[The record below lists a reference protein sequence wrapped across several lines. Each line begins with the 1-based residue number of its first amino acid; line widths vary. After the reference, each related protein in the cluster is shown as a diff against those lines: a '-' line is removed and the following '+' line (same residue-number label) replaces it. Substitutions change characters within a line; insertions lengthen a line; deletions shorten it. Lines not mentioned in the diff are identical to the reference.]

1 MKDVEKIK
9 SPSTTQIE
17 NRFAQMFAYV
27 KELPLPS

>member
-9 SPSTTQIE
+9 SPSTTHDD
-17 NRFAQMFAYV
+17 NRFAQMSAYV